1 MVGHKCGKVA
11 GFGFVIT
18 LPSPL
23 VISTSGALE
32 ANAIIFVPGKKCE
45 NSEYMSQQG
54 EIVE

>member
-23 VISTSGALE
+23 VISTSGLLE